1 LAGYT
6 YYEEG
11 QMLKIGDFA
20 RIGQVSVKTLRYYDM
35 VGLLKPCEVDPSSG
49 YRYYT
54 FDMLPKLNRILALKE
69 LGLSLDQVKQLL
81 EADLSAQE
89 LRGMLRLKQVEIQQ
103 QMAGEKEKLARVEAR
118 LQMIEKEKKMPD
130 YEVVI
135 KKIEPMR
142 VAAVRDIIPAYPEQG
157 HLWEEL
163 ESFLTLHKITP
174 EGPCFSIYY
183 SDQPDVDTQVC
194 EPVNSPIPHDK
205 RVKQLL
211 LPRIEDMASV
221 VHNGPFLTI
230 GEAYAAVIKWI
241 ETNGYRVNGPPRE
254 IYLRPAENGS
264 QTDPDTVTEIQFPIE
279 KEI

>member
-1 LAGYT
+1 
-6 YYEEG
+6 
-11 QMLKIGDFA
+11 MLKIGDFA
-20 RIGQVSVKTLRYYDM
+20 KIGQISVKTLRYYDM

-49 YRYYT
+49 YRYYS

-81 EADLSAQE
+81 EDELPAEQ

-103 QMAGEKEKLARVEAR
+103 QMEGEKEKLARVEAR
-118 LQMIEKEKKMPD
+118 LQMIEKENKMPD
-130 YEVVI
+130 YEVVL
-135 KKIEPMR
+135 KNIEPIQ
-142 VAAVRDIIPAYPEQG
+142 VAAIRDIIPTYPEQG

-194 EPVNSPIPHDK
+194 EPVNSQIPQDQ
-205 RVKQLL
+205 RVKQLM
-211 LPRIEDMASV
+211 LPRIDNMATV

-241 ETNGYRVNGPPRE
+241 ESNGYRIIGPSRE
-254 IYLRPAENGS
+254 IYLRPAGNSS
-264 QTDPDTVTEIQFPIE
+264 QNDPDTVTEIQFPIE